1 MSVLVEHDRMRASLT
16 AARLLVVALAILAF
30 CG

>member
-1 MSVLVEHDRMRASLT
+1 MSVLAERDRVRASLT
-16 AARLLVVALAILAF
+16 AARLLVVALAILTF